1 MIQTRIL
8 DEFQKYSISE
18 RLTILEAALR
28 LIRQDLQQAQEL
40 IPTKRQLATAAEALV
55 ADYTTDTELVAFTS
69 LDGEDLY
76 A

>member
-1 MIQTRIL
+1 MIQTRFL
-8 DEFQKYSISE
+8 EEFRNYSISE

-28 LIRQDLQQAQEL
+28 LIREDLQRTEPV
-40 IPTKRQLATAAEALV
+40 PTKRQLATAAEALI
-55 ADYTTDTELVAFTS
+55 ADYTMDTELVAFTS